1 MRRLLLALAL
11 FSTSCSGD
19 GPPDA
24 SPGVEAR
31 AEAPTAPGQPPSP
44 APESSVSLPDFD
56 ADWDYGDPAGTRSTF
71 LKYLRTYTTS
81 HGTDPEPGPRAW
93 RLELQTQIAR
103 THGLEKDFER
113 GHVVLNQV
121 DVEVKALGDSSP
133 VPLGRARV
141 RSLLERGRLHNSA
154 GDKETARPMF
164 EQAWEEAR
172 KQDLDGL
179 AVDAAHMVAIAAL
192 GTDDELTWGRRALAL
207 AESSEQPAA
216 TKWQG
221 SLLNNIGWTLHDQGD
236 IDGALD
242 LWEKQIAV
250 RTAAGEEPA
259 LRIARWTHARGL
271 RSAKRHDEA
280 LAALDALVKDY
291 GEEATGDGFVS
302 EERCENL
309 LALGREAE
317 AKPLCA
323 KAAEQLKGT
332 YVNDSEP
339 ERIARLA
346 TLGS

>member
-11 FSTSCSGD
+11 LSTACSGEAPSEA
-19 GPPDA
+19 PP
-24 SPGVEAR
+24 EAE
-31 AEAPTAPGQPPSP
+31 AEAAAPTAQAPSP

-56 ADWDYGDPAGTRSTF
+56 ADWNYGDPAGTRSTF
-71 LKYLRTYTTS
+71 LQYLRTYTTS

-113 GHVVLNQV
+113 GHIVLNQV

-133 VPLGRARV
+133 VPLHRVRV
-141 RSLLERGRLHNSA
+141 RSLLERGRLFNSA
-154 GDKETARPMF
+154 GDKEKARPLF

-172 KQDLDGL
+172 KQQLDGL
-179 AVDAAHMVAIAAL
+179 AVDAAHMVAIAAM

-236 IDGALD
+236 IDGALA

-250 RTAAGEEPA
+250 RTAAGKEPA

-271 RSAKRHDEA
+271 RSAKRHEEA

-291 GEEATGDGFVS
+291 GEEATSDGFVS

-309 LALGREAE
+309 LALGRDAE
-317 AKPLCA
+317 AKPFCA
-323 KAAEQLKGT
+323 KAAEQLKST

-339 ERIARLA
+339 ERIARLES
-346 TLGS
+346 LGS